1 MPVLTDD
8 FLGTLFVE
16 TGAAFEVPAS
26 GASEIVRRALGTDD
40 GIVDDTADDTDHGT
54 LDEGRVPPA
63 SETGEPPP
71 GRRTGRRTLR
81 SHRLLAV
88 AAGLIVLAGI
98 AGVGLA
104 LRPGATGSH
113 PTTSVAA
120 GPAVPSTALPPGPHR
135 STATPKVAGPPR
147 SFSPAQGTAQPNQGL
162 SAPPGA
168 APQSTAAA
176 GQSTKIAQTGS
187 LDLQVPK
194 GALTSTITALATLA
208 TRAQGFVANTQTS
221 AHPGARGAS
230 PQGSVTLEIPEAS
243 FGAVLHDAQVL
254 GKSLNLTTKAT
265 DVTGKYV
272 DLQSR
277 ITSLQASRQQYLA
290 ILAKATSISDILAVQ
305 AQLDTL
311 QSQIEQLQG
320 QLAVLT
326 NETTYSTLAVTVH
339 EPPPAQRPAHH
350 APSGIDRAW
359 HDSVRGF
366 FDGVDGV
373 VGAAGPVLFVVLSL
387 GLVALVGRLLW
398 RRWQRHNL

>member
-1 MPVLTDD
+1 MPALTDD
-8 FLGTLFVE
+8 FLGTLIVE
-16 TGAAFEVPAS
+16 AGAAFEVPAS
-26 GASEIVRRALGTDD
+26 GASDIVGRALGTDD
-40 GIVDDTADDTDHGT
+40 GTLDDTDDGS
-54 LDEGRVPPA
+54 LDEGRVTPA
-63 SETGEPPP
+63 AETGEPPP
-71 GRRTGRRTLR
+71 GRRTGPGTLR
-81 SHRLLAV
+81 SHWLLAV

-120 GPAVPSTALPPGPHR
+120 GPQR
-135 STATPKVAGPPR
+135 STATPKAGGPSR
-147 SFSPAQGTAQPNQGL
+147 SFSPGQGTAQPQPNPSL
-162 SAPPGA
+162 SAPTGA
-168 APQSTAAA
+168 APQSSSPA

-194 GALTSTITALATLA
+194 GALTSTITALTTLA
-208 TRAQGFVANTQTS
+208 TRAQGFVANTQTR
-221 AHPGARGAS
+221 AHPGARGTS
-230 PQGSVTLEIPEAS
+230 PEGSVTLEVPEAS

-265 DVTGKYV
+265 DVTGRYV

-326 NETTYSTLAVTVH
+326 NETTYSTLTVTVH
-339 EPPPAQRPAHH
+339 GPPPAHRPAPQ

-373 VGAAGPVLFVVLSL
+373 VGATGPALFVVLSL
-387 GLVALVGRLLW
+387 GVVALVGRLLW

>member
-1 MPVLTDD
+1 MPALTDD
-8 FLGTLFVE
+8 FLGALFVE
-16 TGAAFEVPAS
+16 AGAAFEVPAS
-26 GASEIVRRALGTDD
+26 GASDIVDRALGTDNGSSD
-40 GIVDDTADDTDHGT
+40 GSDDGS
-54 LDEGRVPPA
+54 LDEGAVTPA
-63 SETGEPPP
+63 AETDEPPP
-71 GRRTGRRTLR
+71 GRRTGPGTLR

-104 LRPGATGSH
+104 LRPATGSH
-113 PTTSVAA
+113 PTASVAA
-120 GPAVPSTALPPGPHR
+120 GPQR
-135 STATPKVAGPPR
+135 STSTPKAGGPSR
-147 SFSPAQGTAQPNQGL
+147 SFSPTQGTTQPQPKQSL
-162 SAPPGA
+162 SAPPSA
-168 APQSTAAA
+168 APQPTSPA

-194 GALTSTITALATLA
+194 GTLTSTITALTTLA
-208 TRAQGFVANTQTS
+208 TRAQGFVANTQTR
-221 AHPGARGAS
+221 AHPGERGTS
-230 PQGSVTLEIPEAS
+230 PQGSVTLEVPEAS

-326 NETTYSTLAVTVH
+326 NETTYSTLTVTVH
-339 EPPPAQRPAHH
+339 EPPPAHRPAPR

-373 VGAAGPVLFVVLSL
+373 VGAAGPVLFVILSL
-387 GLVALVGRLLW
+387 GVVALVGRLLW

>member
-1 MPVLTDD
+1 MPALTDD
-8 FLGTLFVE
+8 FLGALFVE
-16 TGAAFEVPAS
+16 AGAAFEVPAS
-26 GASEIVRRALGTDD
+26 GASNIVDRALGTDD
-40 GIVDDTADDTDHGT
+40 GSSDGSDDGS
-54 LDEGRVPPA
+54 LDEGAVTPA
-63 SETGEPPP
+63 AETDEPPP
-71 GRRTGRRTLR
+71 GRRTGPGTLR

-104 LRPGATGSH
+104 LRPATGSH
-113 PTTSVAA
+113 TTASVAA
-120 GPAVPSTALPPGPHR
+120 GPQR
-135 STATPKVAGPPR
+135 STSTPKAGGPSR
-147 SFSPAQGTAQPNQGL
+147 SFSPTQGTTQPQPKQSL
-162 SAPPGA
+162 SAPPSA
-168 APQSTAAA
+168 APQPTSPA

-194 GALTSTITALATLA
+194 GTLTSTITALTTLA
-208 TRAQGFVANTQTS
+208 TRAQGFVANTQTR
-221 AHPGARGAS
+221 AHPGERGTS
-230 PQGSVTLEIPEAS
+230 PQGSVTLEVPEAS

-326 NETTYSTLAVTVH
+326 NETTYSTLTVTVH
-339 EPPPAQRPAHH
+339 EPPPAHRPAPR

-373 VGAAGPVLFVVLSL
+373 VGAAGPVLFVILSL
-387 GLVALVGRLLW
+387 GVVALVGRLLW

>member
-1 MPVLTDD
+1 MPALTDD

-16 TGAAFEVPAS
+16 AGAAFEVPAS
-26 GASEIVRRALGTDD
+26 GASDIVGRALGSDD
-40 GIVDDTADDTDHGT
+40 GS
-54 LDEGRVPPA
+54 LDEGRVTPA
-63 SETGEPPP
+63 AETDGPPP
-71 GRRTGRRTLR
+71 GRRTGSGTLR
-81 SHRLLAV
+81 SHRLLAI

-104 LRPGATGSH
+104 LRPTTGSH
-113 PTTSVAA
+113 PTASVAA
-120 GPAVPSTALPPGPHR
+120 GPQR
-135 STATPKVAGPPR
+135 STATPNAGGPSR
-147 SFSPAQGTAQPNQGL
+147 SFSPTQGTTQPQPNQGL
-162 SAPPGA
+162 SAPPSA
-168 APQSTAAA
+168 APQPTSPA

-194 GALTSTITALATLA
+194 GTLTSTITALTTLA
-208 TRAQGFVANTQTS
+208 TRAQGFVANTQTR
-221 AHPGARGAS
+221 AHPGAGGTS
-230 PQGSVTLEIPEAS
+230 PQGSVTLEVPEAS

-326 NETTYSTLAVTVH
+326 NETTYSTLTVTVH
-339 EPPPAQRPAHH
+339 EPPPAHRPAPH

-373 VGAAGPVLFVVLSL
+373 VGVAGPVLFVVLSL
-387 GLVALVGRLLW
+387 GVVALVGRLLW

>member
-1 MPVLTDD
+1 MPALTDD

-16 TGAAFEVPAS
+16 AGAAFEVPAS
-26 GASEIVRRALGTDD
+26 GASDIVARALGTDD
-40 GIVDDTADDTDHGT
+40 GTDDGTLDDTDDGADDGS
-54 LDEGRVPPA
+54 LDEGRVTPA
-63 SETGEPPP
+63 AETGEPPP
-71 GRRTGRRTLR
+71 GRRTGTWTFR

-88 AAGLIVLAGI
+88 AAGLIVLAAI

-104 LRPGATGSH
+104 LRPGTTRSH
-113 PTTSVAA
+113 PTASVAA
-120 GPAVPSTALPPGPHR
+120 GPQR
-135 STATPKVAGPPR
+135 STATPKAGGPSR
-147 SFSPAQGTAQPNQGL
+147 SFSPVQGTTRPQPNQSL

-168 APQSTAAA
+168 APQSTSPA
-176 GQSTKIAQTGS
+176 GQATKIAQTGS

-194 GALTSTITALATLA
+194 GALTSTITALTTMA
-208 TRAQGFVANTQTS
+208 TRAQGFVANTQTR
-221 AHPGARGAS
+221 ARPGARGTS
-230 PQGSVTLEIPEAS
+230 PQGSVTLEVPEAS

-265 DVTGKYV
+265 DVTGRYV

-326 NETTYSTLAVTVH
+326 NETTYSTLTVTVH
-339 EPPPAQRPAHH
+339 EPTPAHRSAPH

-373 VGAAGPVLFVVLSL
+373 VGAAGPALFVVLSL
-387 GLVALVGRLLW
+387 GVVALVGRLLW

>member
-1 MPVLTDD
+1 MPALTDD
-8 FLGTLFVE
+8 FLGALFVE
-16 TGAAFEVPAS
+16 AGAAFEVPAS
-26 GASEIVRRALGTDD
+26 GASDIVDRALGTDD
-40 GIVDDTADDTDHGT
+40 GSSDGSDDGS
-54 LDEGRVPPA
+54 LDEGAVTPA
-63 SETGEPPP
+63 AETDEPPP
-71 GRRTGRRTLR
+71 GRRTGPGTLR

-104 LRPGATGSH
+104 LRPATGSH
-113 PTTSVAA
+113 PTASVAA
-120 GPAVPSTALPPGPHR
+120 GPQR
-135 STATPKVAGPPR
+135 STSTPKAGGPSR
-147 SFSPAQGTAQPNQGL
+147 SFSPTQGTTQPQPKQSL
-162 SAPPGA
+162 SAPPSA
-168 APQSTAAA
+168 APQSTSPA

-194 GALTSTITALATLA
+194 GTLTSTITALTTLA
-208 TRAQGFVANTQTS
+208 TRAQGFVANTQTR
-221 AHPGARGAS
+221 AHPGERGTS
-230 PQGSVTLEIPEAS
+230 PQGSVTLEVPEAS

-326 NETTYSTLAVTVH
+326 NETTYSTLTVTVH
-339 EPPPAQRPAHH
+339 EPPPAHRPAPH

-387 GLVALVGRLLW
+387 GVVALVGRLLW

>member
-1 MPVLTDD
+1 MPALTDD

-16 TGAAFEVPAS
+16 AGAAFEVPAS
-26 GASEIVRRALGTDD
+26 GAGDIVARALGLDDGTDD
-40 GIVDDTADDTDHGT
+40 GTLDDTDDGADDGS
-54 LDEGRVPPA
+54 LDEGRVTPA
-63 SETGEPPP
+63 AETGEPPP
-71 GRRTGRRTLR
+71 GRRTGTWTFR

-88 AAGLIVLAGI
+88 AAGLIVLAAI

-104 LRPGATGSH
+104 LRPGTTRSH
-113 PTTSVAA
+113 PTASVAA
-120 GPAVPSTALPPGPHR
+120 GPQR
-135 STATPKVAGPPR
+135 STATPKAGGPSR
-147 SFSPAQGTAQPNQGL
+147 SFSPVQGTTRPQPNQSL

-168 APQSTAAA
+168 APQSTSPA
-176 GQSTKIAQTGS
+176 GQATKIAQTGS

-194 GALTSTITALATLA
+194 GALTSTITALTTMA
-208 TRAQGFVANTQTS
+208 TRAQGFVANTQTR
-221 AHPGARGAS
+221 ARPGARGTS
-230 PQGSVTLEIPEAS
+230 PQGSVTLEVPEAS

-265 DVTGKYV
+265 DVTGRYV

-326 NETTYSTLAVTVH
+326 NETTYSTLTVTVH
-339 EPPPAQRPAHH
+339 EPTPAHRSAPH

-373 VGAAGPVLFVVLSL
+373 VGAAGPALFVVLSL
-387 GLVALVGRLLW
+387 GVVALVGRLLW

>member
-1 MPVLTDD
+1 MPALTDD

-16 TGAAFEVPAS
+16 AGAAFEVPAS
-26 GASEIVRRALGTDD
+26 GASDIVGRALGTDD
-40 GIVDDTADDTDHGT
+40 GTDDGS
-54 LDEGRVPPA
+54 LDEGRVTPA
-63 SETGEPPP
+63 AETGEPPP
-71 GRRTGRRTLR
+71 GRRTGPGTLR

-98 AGVGLA
+98 VGVGLA
-104 LRPGATGSH
+104 LRPTTGSH
-113 PTTSVAA
+113 PTASVAA
-120 GPAVPSTALPPGPHR
+120 GPQR
-135 STATPKVAGPPR
+135 STAAPKAGGPSR
-147 SFSPAQGTAQPNQGL
+147 SFSPAQGTTQPQPNQSL

-168 APQSTAAA
+168 APQSTSPA

-194 GALTSTITALATLA
+194 GTLTSTITALTTLA
-208 TRAQGFVANTQTS
+208 TRAQGFVANTQTR
-221 AHPGARGAS
+221 AHPGARGTS
-230 PQGSVTLEIPEAS
+230 PQGSVTLEVPEAS

-326 NETTYSTLAVTVH
+326 NETTYSTLTVTVH
-339 EPPPAQRPAHH
+339 EPPPAHRPAPH

-387 GLVALVGRLLW
+387 GVVALVCRLLW

>member
-1 MPVLTDD
+1 MPALTDD

-16 TGAAFEVPAS
+16 AGAAFEVPAS
-26 GASEIVRRALGTDD
+26 GASDIVGRALGTDD
-40 GIVDDTADDTDHGT
+40 GS
-54 LDEGRVPPA
+54 LDEGRVTPA
-63 SETGEPPP
+63 AETGEPPP
-71 GRRTGRRTLR
+71 GRRTGPGTLR
-81 SHRLLAV
+81 SNRLLAV

-98 AGVGLA
+98 VGVGLA
-104 LRPGATGSH
+104 LRPGTTGSH

-120 GPAVPSTALPPGPHR
+120 GPQR
-135 STATPKVAGPPR
+135 STATPKAGGPSR
-147 SFSPAQGTAQPNQGL
+147 SFSPVQGTVQPNKSL
-162 SAPPGA
+162 SAPSGA
-168 APQSTAAA
+168 APQSTSPA

-194 GALTSTITALATLA
+194 GALTSTVTALTTLA
-208 TRAQGFVANTQTS
+208 TRAQGFVANTQTR
-221 AHPGARGAS
+221 AHAGARGTS
-230 PQGSVTLEIPEAS
+230 PEGSVTLEVPESS
-243 FGAVLHDAQVL
+243 FGAVLHNAQVL

-265 DVTGKYV
+265 DVTGRYV

-320 QLAVLT
+320 QLAVLA
-326 NETTYSTLAVTVH
+326 NETTYSTLTVTVH
-339 EPPPAQRPAHH
+339 EPPPAHRPAPH

-373 VGAAGPVLFVVLSL
+373 VGAAGPALFVVLSL
-387 GLVALVGRLLW
+387 GVVALVGRLLW

>member
-1 MPVLTDD
+1 MPALTDD
-8 FLGTLFVE
+8 FLGTLLVE
-16 TGAAFEVPAS
+16 AGDAFEVPAS
-26 GASEIVRRALGTDD
+26 GASDIVGRALGTDD
-40 GIVDDTADDTDHGT
+40 DALDETDDGT
-54 LDEGRVPPA
+54 LDEGRVTPA
-63 SETGEPPP
+63 ADPDEPPP
-71 GRRTGRRTLR
+71 GRRPGPGTLR

-98 AGVGLA
+98 AGLGLA
-104 LRPGATGSH
+104 LRPGTTGSH

-120 GPAVPSTALPPGPHR
+120 GPQR
-135 STATPKVAGPPR
+135 SAATPRAGGPSR
-147 SFSPAQGTAQPNQGL
+147 SFSPTHGTAQAQPNKSL
-162 SAPPGA
+162 SAPSGA
-168 APQSTAAA
+168 APQSTSPA

-187 LDLQVPK
+187 LELQVPK
-194 GALTSTITALATLA
+194 GALTSTITALTTLA
-208 TRAQGFVANTQTS
+208 TRAQGFVADTQTR
-221 AHPGARGAS
+221 AHPGARGTS
-230 PQGSVTLEIPEAS
+230 PQGSVTLEVPEAS

-265 DVTGKYV
+265 DVTGRYV

-326 NETTYSTLAVTVH
+326 NETTYSTLTVTVR
-339 EPPPAQRPAHH
+339 EPPPAHPPAPH

-373 VGAAGPVLFVVLSL
+373 VGAAGPALFAVLSL
-387 GLVALVGRLLW
+387 GVVALVGRLLW

>member
-1 MPVLTDD
+1 MPALTDD
-8 FLGTLFVE
+8 FLGALFVE
-16 TGAAFEVPAS
+16 AGAAFEVPAS
-26 GASEIVRRALGTDD
+26 GASDIVDRALGTDNGSSD
-40 GIVDDTADDTDHGT
+40 GSDDGS
-54 LDEGRVPPA
+54 LDEGAVTPA
-63 SETGEPPP
+63 AETDEPPP
-71 GRRTGRRTLR
+71 GRRTGPGTLR

-104 LRPGATGSH
+104 LRPATGSH
-113 PTTSVAA
+113 PTASVAA
-120 GPAVPSTALPPGPHR
+120 GPQR
-135 STATPKVAGPPR
+135 STSTPKAGGPSR
-147 SFSPAQGTAQPNQGL
+147 SFSPTQGTTQPQPKQSL
-162 SAPPGA
+162 SAPPSA
-168 APQSTAAA
+168 APQSTSPA

-194 GALTSTITALATLA
+194 GTLTSTITALTTLA
-208 TRAQGFVANTQTS
+208 TRAQGFVANTQTR
-221 AHPGARGAS
+221 AHPGERGTS
-230 PQGSVTLEIPEAS
+230 PQGSVTLEVPEAS

-326 NETTYSTLAVTVH
+326 NETTYSTLTVTVH
-339 EPPPAQRPAHH
+339 EPPPAHRPAPR

-387 GLVALVGRLLW
+387 GVVALVGRLLW

>member
-1 MPVLTDD
+1 MPALTDD

-16 TGAAFEVPAS
+16 AGDAFEVPTS
-26 GASEIVRRALGTDD
+26 GASNIVGRAVGTDD
-40 GIVDDTADDTDHGT
+40 GSLDHTLDDTDDGS
-54 LDEGRVPPA
+54 LDEGQVTPIA
-63 SETGEPPP
+63 ETGEPPP
-71 GRRTGRRTLR
+71 GRRSGPGTLR

-104 LRPGATGSH
+104 LRPTTGSH
-113 PTTSVAA
+113 PTSSVAV
-120 GPAVPSTALPPGPHR
+120 GSQR
-135 STATPKVAGPPR
+135 STATPNAGGPSR
-147 SFSPAQGTAQPNQGL
+147 SFSPVQRTPQPNPSL
-162 SAPPGA
+162 SAPSGA
-168 APQSTAAA
+168 APQSTSPA

-194 GALTSTITALATLA
+194 GALTSTITALTTLA
-208 TRAQGFVANTQTS
+208 TRAQGFVANTQTR
-221 AHPGARGAS
+221 ANPGAGGTS
-230 PQGSVTLEIPEAS
+230 PQGSVTLEVPEAG

-265 DVTGKYV
+265 DVTGRYV

-305 AQLDTL
+305 AQLDSL

-326 NETTYSTLAVTVH
+326 NETTYSTLTVTVH
-339 EPPPAQRPAHH
+339 EPPPAHRPAPH
-350 APSGIDRAW
+350 APSGIDLAW

-373 VGAAGPVLFVVLSL
+373 VGAAGPALFAVLSL
-387 GLVALVGRLLW
+387 GVVALVGRLLW

>member
-1 MPVLTDD
+1 MPALTDD
-8 FLGTLFVE
+8 FLGALFVE
-16 TGAAFEVPAS
+16 AGAAFEVPAS
-26 GASEIVRRALGTDD
+26 GASDTVDRALGTDNGSSD
-40 GIVDDTADDTDHGT
+40 GSDDGS
-54 LDEGRVPPA
+54 LDEGAVTPA
-63 SETGEPPP
+63 AETDEPPP
-71 GRRTGRRTLR
+71 GRRTGPGTLR

-104 LRPGATGSH
+104 LRPATGSH
-113 PTTSVAA
+113 PTASVAA
-120 GPAVPSTALPPGPHR
+120 GPQR
-135 STATPKVAGPPR
+135 STSTPKAGGPSR
-147 SFSPAQGTAQPNQGL
+147 SFSPTQGTTQPQPKQSL
-162 SAPPGA
+162 SAPPSA
-168 APQSTAAA
+168 APQSTSPA

-194 GALTSTITALATLA
+194 GTLTSTITALTTLA
-208 TRAQGFVANTQTS
+208 TRAQGFVANTQTR
-221 AHPGARGAS
+221 AHPGERGTS
-230 PQGSVTLEIPEAS
+230 PQGSVTLEVPEAS

-326 NETTYSTLAVTVH
+326 NETTYSTLTVTVH
-339 EPPPAQRPAHH
+339 EPPPAHPPTPH

-387 GLVALVGRLLW
+387 GVVALVGRLLW

>member
-1 MPVLTDD
+1 MPALTDD

-16 TGAAFEVPAS
+16 AGAAFEVPAS
-26 GASEIVRRALGTDD
+26 GASDIVGRALGTDD
-40 GIVDDTADDTDHGT
+40 GTLDDTDDGS
-54 LDEGRVPPA
+54 LDEGRVTPA
-63 SETGEPPP
+63 AETGEPPP
-71 GRRTGRRTLR
+71 GRRTGPGTLR
-81 SHRLLAV
+81 SNRLLAV

-98 AGVGLA
+98 VGVGLA
-104 LRPGATGSH
+104 LRPGTTGSH

-120 GPAVPSTALPPGPHR
+120 GPQR
-135 STATPKVAGPPR
+135 STATPKAGGPSR
-147 SFSPAQGTAQPNQGL
+147 SFSPVQGTVQPNKSL
-162 SAPPGA
+162 SAPSGA
-168 APQSTAAA
+168 APQSTSPA

-194 GALTSTITALATLA
+194 GALTSTVTALTTLA
-208 TRAQGFVANTQTS
+208 TRAQGFVANTQTR
-221 AHPGARGAS
+221 AHAGARGTS
-230 PQGSVTLEIPEAS
+230 PEGSVTLEVPESS
-243 FGAVLHDAQVL
+243 FGAVLHNAQVL

-265 DVTGKYV
+265 DVTGRYV

-320 QLAVLT
+320 QLAVLA
-326 NETTYSTLAVTVH
+326 NETTYSTLTVTVH
-339 EPPPAQRPAHH
+339 EPPPAHRPAPH

-373 VGAAGPVLFVVLSL
+373 VGAAGPALFVVLSL
-387 GLVALVGRLLW
+387 GVVALVGRLLW

>member
-1 MPVLTDD
+1 MPALTDD

-16 TGAAFEVPAS
+16 AGAAFEVPAS
-26 GASEIVRRALGTDD
+26 GASDIVGRALGTDD
-40 GIVDDTADDTDHGT
+40 GS
-54 LDEGRVPPA
+54 LDEGRVTPA
-63 SETGEPPP
+63 AETGEPPP
-71 GRRTGRRTLR
+71 GRRTGPGTLR
-81 SHRLLAV
+81 SNRLLAV

-98 AGVGLA
+98 VGVGLA
-104 LRPGATGSH
+104 LRPGTTGSH

-120 GPAVPSTALPPGPHR
+120 GPQR
-135 STATPKVAGPPR
+135 STATPKAGGPSR
-147 SFSPAQGTAQPNQGL
+147 SFSPVQGTVQPNKSL
-162 SAPPGA
+162 SAPAGA
-168 APQSTAAA
+168 APQSTSPA

-194 GALTSTITALATLA
+194 GALTSTVTALTTLA
-208 TRAQGFVANTQTS
+208 TRAQGFVANTQTR
-221 AHPGARGAS
+221 AHPGARGTS
-230 PQGSVTLEIPEAS
+230 PEGSVTLEVPESS
-243 FGAVLHDAQVL
+243 FGAVLHNAQVL

-265 DVTGKYV
+265 DVTGRYV

-320 QLAVLT
+320 QLAVLA
-326 NETTYSTLAVTVH
+326 NETTYSTLTVTVH
-339 EPPPAQRPAHH
+339 EPPPAHRPAPH

-387 GLVALVGRLLW
+387 GVVALVGRLLW

>member
-1 MPVLTDD
+1 MPALTDD

-16 TGAAFEVPAS
+16 AGAAFEVPAS
-26 GASEIVRRALGTDD
+26 GASDIVGRALGTDD
-40 GIVDDTADDTDHGT
+40 GTDDGS
-54 LDEGRVPPA
+54 LDEGRVTPA
-63 SETGEPPP
+63 AETGEPPP
-71 GRRTGRRTLR
+71 GRRTGPGTHR
-81 SHRLLAV
+81 SNRLLAV

-98 AGVGLA
+98 VGVGLA
-104 LRPGATGSH
+104 LRPGTTGSH

-120 GPAVPSTALPPGPHR
+120 GPQRP
-135 STATPKVAGPPR
+135 TATPKAGGPSR
-147 SFSPAQGTAQPNQGL
+147 SFSPVQGTVQPNKSL
-162 SAPPGA
+162 SAPTGA
-168 APQSTAAA
+168 APQSTSPA

-194 GALTSTITALATLA
+194 GALTSTVTALTTLA
-208 TRAQGFVANTQTS
+208 TRAQGFVANTQTR
-221 AHPGARGAS
+221 AHAGARGTS
-230 PQGSVTLEIPEAS
+230 PEGSVTLEVPEAS

-265 DVTGKYV
+265 DVTGRYV

-326 NETTYSTLAVTVH
+326 NETTYSTLTVTVH
-339 EPPPAQRPAHH
+339 EPPPAHRPAPH

-373 VGAAGPVLFVVLSL
+373 VGATGPALFVVLSL
-387 GLVALVGRLLW
+387 GVVALVGRLLW

>member
-40 GIVDDTADDTDHGT
+40 GP
-54 LDEGRVPPA
+54 LDEGRVPA
-63 SETGEPPP
+63 AAATGEPSP
-71 GRRTGRRTLR
+71 GRPTVRGTLR

-113 PTTSVAA
+113 PTPSVAA
-120 GPAVPSTALPPGPHR
+120 GPAVPSTALPAQPHR
-135 STATPKVAGPPR
+135 STATPKAAGPPR
-147 SFSPAQGTAQPNQGL
+147 SFSPAQGTAQPNQSP
-162 SAPPGA
+162 SAPAGA
-168 APQSTAAA
+168 APQSTTPA

-194 GALTSTITALATLA
+194 GALTSTITALTTLA
-208 TRAQGFVANTQTS
+208 TRAQGFVTNTHTR
-221 AHPGARGAS
+221 APPGAGGSS
-230 PQGSVTLEIPEAS
+230 PQGSVTLEVPEAS

-265 DVTGKYV
+265 DVTGSYV

-339 EPPPAQRPAHH
+339 EPPPAHRPAPH

-359 HDSVRGF
+359 HDSVHGF

-373 VGAAGPVLFVVLSL
+373 VGAAGPALFVVLCL

>member
-1 MPVLTDD
+1 MPALTDD

-16 TGAAFEVPAS
+16 AGAAFEVPES
-26 GASEIVRRALGTDD
+26 GASDIVGRALGTDD
-40 GIVDDTADDTDHGT
+40 GSPDGPDDGSDDGP
-54 LDEGRVPPA
+54 LDEGGLTPA
-63 SETGEPPP
+63 AETDEPPP
-71 GRRTGRRTLR
+71 GRRTGSRTLR

-104 LRPGATGSH
+104 LRPTTGSH
-113 PTTSVAA
+113 PSASVAA
-120 GPAVPSTALPPGPHR
+120 GPQR
-135 STATPKVAGPPR
+135 STATPKAGEPSR
-147 SFSPAQGTAQPNQGL
+147 SFSPAQGTTQPQPNQNL
-162 SAPPGA
+162 SAPPSA
-168 APQSTAAA
+168 APQSTSPA

-187 LDLQVPK
+187 LDLQVHK
-194 GALTSTITALATLA
+194 GDLTSTITALTTLA
-208 TRAQGFVANTQTS
+208 TRAQGFVANTQTR
-221 AHPGARGAS
+221 AHSGAGGTS
-230 PQGSVTLEIPEAS
+230 PQGSVTLEVPEAS

-326 NETTYSTLAVTVH
+326 NETTYSTLTVTVH
-339 EPPPAQRPAHH
+339 EPPPAHRPAPH

-373 VGAAGPVLFVVLSL
+373 VGAAGPALFVVLSL
-387 GLVALVGRLLW
+387 GVVALVGRLLW

>member
-1 MPVLTDD
+1 MPALTDD

-16 TGAAFEVPAS
+16 AGAAFEVPAS
-26 GASEIVRRALGTDD
+26 GASDIVGRALGTDD
-40 GIVDDTADDTDHGT
+40 GTLDDTDDGS
-54 LDEGRVPPA
+54 LDEGRVTPA
-63 SETGEPPP
+63 AETGEPPP
-71 GRRTGRRTLR
+71 GRRTGPGTLR

-98 AGVGLA
+98 VGVGLA
-104 LRPGATGSH
+104 VRPGTTGSH

-120 GPAVPSTALPPGPHR
+120 GPQR
-135 STATPKVAGPPR
+135 STATPKAGGPSR
-147 SFSPAQGTAQPNQGL
+147 SFSPVQGTVQPNKSL
-162 SAPPGA
+162 SAPAGA
-168 APQSTAAA
+168 APQSTSPA

-194 GALTSTITALATLA
+194 GALTSTVTALTTLA
-208 TRAQGFVANTQTS
+208 TRAQGFVANTQTR
-221 AHPGARGAS
+221 AHAGARGTS
-230 PQGSVTLEIPEAS
+230 PEGSVTLEVPESS
-243 FGAVLHDAQVL
+243 FGAVLHNAQVL

-265 DVTGKYV
+265 DVTGRYV

-320 QLAVLT
+320 QLAVLA
-326 NETTYSTLAVTVH
+326 NETTYSTLTVTVH
-339 EPPPAQRPAHH
+339 EPPPAHRPAPH

-373 VGAAGPVLFVVLSL
+373 VGAAGPALFVVLSL
-387 GLVALVGRLLW
+387 GVVALVGRLLW

>member
-1 MPVLTDD
+1 MPALTDD

-16 TGAAFEVPAS
+16 AGAAFEVPES
-26 GASEIVRRALGTDD
+26 GASDIVGRALGTDD
-40 GIVDDTADDTDHGT
+40 GSPDGPDDGSDDGP
-54 LDEGRVPPA
+54 LDEGGLTPA
-63 SETGEPPP
+63 AETDEPPP
-71 GRRTGRRTLR
+71 GRRTGSRTLR

-104 LRPGATGSH
+104 LRPTTGSH
-113 PTTSVAA
+113 PPASVAA
-120 GPAVPSTALPPGPHR
+120 GPQR
-135 STATPKVAGPPR
+135 STATPKAGEPSR
-147 SFSPAQGTAQPNQGL
+147 SFSPAQGTTQPQPNQSL
-162 SAPPGA
+162 SAPPSA
-168 APQSTAAA
+168 APQSTSPA

-187 LDLQVPK
+187 LDLQVHK
-194 GALTSTITALATLA
+194 GDLTSTITALTTLA
-208 TRAQGFVANTQTS
+208 TRAQGFVANTQTR
-221 AHPGARGAS
+221 AHSGAGGTS
-230 PQGSVTLEIPEAS
+230 PQGSVTLEVPEAS

-290 ILAKATSISDILAVQ
+290 ILAKATSVSDILAVQ

-326 NETTYSTLAVTVH
+326 NETTYSTLTVTVH
-339 EPPPAQRPAHH
+339 EPPPAHRPAPH

-373 VGAAGPVLFVVLSL
+373 VGAAGPALFVVLSL
-387 GLVALVGRLLW
+387 GVVALVGRLLW

>member
-1 MPVLTDD
+1 MPALTDD
-8 FLGTLFVE
+8 FLGALFVE
-16 TGAAFEVPAS
+16 AGAAFEVPAS
-26 GASEIVRRALGTDD
+26 GASDIVDRALGTDNGSSD
-40 GIVDDTADDTDHGT
+40 GSDDGS
-54 LDEGRVPPA
+54 LDEGAVTPA
-63 SETGEPPP
+63 AETDEPPP
-71 GRRTGRRTLR
+71 GRRTGPGTLR

-104 LRPGATGSH
+104 LRPATGSH
-113 PTTSVAA
+113 PTASVAA
-120 GPAVPSTALPPGPHR
+120 GPQR
-135 STATPKVAGPPR
+135 STSTPKAGGPSR
-147 SFSPAQGTAQPNQGL
+147 SFSPTQGTTQPQPKQSL
-162 SAPPGA
+162 SAPPSA
-168 APQSTAAA
+168 APQSTSPA

-194 GALTSTITALATLA
+194 GTLTSTITALTTLA
-208 TRAQGFVANTQTS
+208 TRAQGFVANTQTR
-221 AHPGARGAS
+221 AHPGERGTS
-230 PQGSVTLEIPEAS
+230 PQGSVTLEVPEAS

-326 NETTYSTLAVTVH
+326 NETTYSTLTVTVH
-339 EPPPAQRPAHH
+339 EPPPAHRPAPR

-373 VGAAGPVLFVVLSL
+373 VGAAGPVLFVILSL
-387 GLVALVGRLLW
+387 GVVALVGRLLW

>member
-1 MPVLTDD
+1 MPALTDD
-8 FLGTLFVE
+8 FLGNLFVE
-16 TGAAFEVPAS
+16 AGAAFEVPAS
-26 GASEIVRRALGTDD
+26 GAGDIVGRALGTDD
-40 GIVDDTADDTDHGT
+40 GTLDETDDGT
-54 LDEGRVPPA
+54 LDEGRVTPA
-63 SETGEPPP
+63 AETGEPPP
-71 GRRTGRRTLR
+71 GRRAGPGTLR

-104 LRPGATGSH
+104 LRPGPTGSH

-120 GPAVPSTALPPGPHR
+120 GPQR
-135 STATPKVAGPPR
+135 STATPKAGGPSR
-147 SFSPAQGTAQPNQGL
+147 SFSPAQGTARPQPNQSL
-162 SAPPGA
+162 SAPTGA
-168 APQSTAAA
+168 APQSTSPA

-194 GALTSTITALATLA
+194 GALTSTITALTTLA
-208 TRAQGFVANTQTS
+208 TRAQGFVANTQTR
-221 AHPGARGAS
+221 AHPGARGTS

-243 FGAVLHDAQVL
+243 FGAVLRDAQVL
-254 GKSLNLTTKAT
+254 GKNLNLTTKAT
-265 DVTGKYV
+265 DVTGRYV

-326 NETTYSTLAVTVH
+326 NETTYSTLTVTVH
-339 EPPPAQRPAHH
+339 EPPPAHRPAPR

-373 VGAAGPVLFVVLSL
+373 VGAAGPALFVVLSL
-387 GLVALVGRLLW
+387 GVVALVARLLW

>member
-1 MPVLTDD
+1 MPALTDD

-16 TGAAFEVPAS
+16 AGAAFEVPAS
-26 GASEIVRRALGTDD
+26 GASDIVGRALGTDD
-40 GIVDDTADDTDHGT
+40 GTLDDTDDGS
-54 LDEGRVPPA
+54 LDEGRVTPA
-63 SETGEPPP
+63 AETGEPPP
-71 GRRTGRRTLR
+71 GRRTGPGTLR
-81 SHRLLAV
+81 SNRLLAV

-98 AGVGLA
+98 VGVGLA
-104 LRPGATGSH
+104 LRPGTTGSH

-120 GPAVPSTALPPGPHR
+120 GPQR
-135 STATPKVAGPPR
+135 STATPKAGGPSR
-147 SFSPAQGTAQPNQGL
+147 SFSPVQGTVQPNKSL
-162 SAPPGA
+162 SAPTGA
-168 APQSTAAA
+168 APQSTSPA

-194 GALTSTITALATLA
+194 GALTSTVTALTTLA
-208 TRAQGFVANTQTS
+208 TRAQGFVANTQTR
-221 AHPGARGAS
+221 AHAGARGTS
-230 PQGSVTLEIPEAS
+230 PEGSVTLEVPESS
-243 FGAVLHDAQVL
+243 FGAVLHNAQVL

-265 DVTGKYV
+265 DVTGRYV

-320 QLAVLT
+320 QLAVLA
-326 NETTYSTLAVTVH
+326 NETTYSTLTVTVH
-339 EPPPAQRPAHH
+339 EPPPAHRPAPH

-373 VGAAGPVLFVVLSL
+373 VGAAGPALFVVLSL
-387 GLVALVGRLLW
+387 GVVALVGRLLW

>member
-1 MPVLTDD
+1 MPALTDD
-8 FLGTLFVE
+8 FLGTLIVE
-16 TGAAFEVPAS
+16 AGAAFEVPPS
-26 GASEIVRRALGTDD
+26 GASDIVGRALGSDD
-40 GIVDDTADDTDHGT
+40 GSPDGRDGGRDNGR
-54 LDEGRVPPA
+54 LDEGGVTPA
-63 SETGEPPP
+63 AETVEPPP
-71 GRRTGRRTLR
+71 GRRTGPGTLR

-104 LRPGATGSH
+104 LRPGTTGSH
-113 PTTSVAA
+113 PTASVAA
-120 GPAVPSTALPPGPHR
+120 GPQR
-135 STATPKVAGPPR
+135 STATPRAGGPSR
-147 SFSPAQGTAQPNQGL
+147 SFSPTQGTTQPQPNQSL

-168 APQSTAAA
+168 APQSTSPA

-194 GALTSTITALATLA
+194 DTLTSTITALTTLA
-208 TRAQGFVANTQTS
+208 ARAQGFVANSQTR
-221 AHPGARGAS
+221 AHPGARGTS

-326 NETTYSTLAVTVH
+326 NETTYSTLTVTVH
-339 EPPPAQRPAHH
+339 EPPPAHRPAPH

-387 GLVALVGRLLW
+387 GAVALVGRLLW

>member
-1 MPVLTDD
+1 MPALTDD
-8 FLGTLFVE
+8 FLGALFVE
-16 TGAAFEVPAS
+16 AGAAFEVPAS
-26 GASEIVRRALGTDD
+26 GASNIVDRALGTDD
-40 GIVDDTADDTDHGT
+40 GSSDGSDDGS
-54 LDEGRVPPA
+54 LDEGAVTPA
-63 SETGEPPP
+63 AETDEPPP
-71 GRRTGRRTLR
+71 GRRTGPGTLR

-104 LRPGATGSH
+104 LRPATGSH
-113 PTTSVAA
+113 PTASVAA
-120 GPAVPSTALPPGPHR
+120 GPQR
-135 STATPKVAGPPR
+135 STSTPKAGGPSR
-147 SFSPAQGTAQPNQGL
+147 SFSPTQGTTQPQPKQSL
-162 SAPPGA
+162 SAPPSA
-168 APQSTAAA
+168 APQSTSPA

-194 GALTSTITALATLA
+194 GTLTSTITALTTLA
-208 TRAQGFVANTQTS
+208 TRAQGFVANTQTR
-221 AHPGARGAS
+221 AHPGERGTS
-230 PQGSVTLEIPEAS
+230 PQGSVTLEVPEAS

-326 NETTYSTLAVTVH
+326 NETTYSTLTVTVH
-339 EPPPAQRPAHH
+339 EPPPAHRPAPR

-387 GLVALVGRLLW
+387 GVVALVGRLLW

>member
-1 MPVLTDD
+1 MPALTDD

-16 TGAAFEVPAS
+16 AGAAFEVPES
-26 GASEIVRRALGTDD
+26 GASDIVGRALGTDD
-40 GIVDDTADDTDHGT
+40 GSPDGPDDGSDDGP
-54 LDEGRVPPA
+54 LDEGGLTPA
-63 SETGEPPP
+63 AETDEPPP
-71 GRRTGRRTLR
+71 GRRTGSRTLR

-104 LRPGATGSH
+104 LRPTTGSH
-113 PTTSVAA
+113 PSASVAA
-120 GPAVPSTALPPGPHR
+120 GPQR
-135 STATPKVAGPPR
+135 STATPKAGEPSR
-147 SFSPAQGTAQPNQGL
+147 SFSPAQGTTQPQPNQSL
-162 SAPPGA
+162 SAPPSA
-168 APQSTAAA
+168 APQSTSPA

-187 LDLQVPK
+187 LDLQVHK
-194 GALTSTITALATLA
+194 GDLTSTITALTTLA
-208 TRAQGFVANTQTS
+208 TRAQGFVANTQTR
-221 AHPGARGAS
+221 AHSGAGGTS
-230 PQGSVTLEIPEAS
+230 PQGSVTLEVPEAS

-290 ILAKATSISDILAVQ
+290 ILAKATSVSDILAVQ

-326 NETTYSTLAVTVH
+326 NETTYSTLTVTVH
-339 EPPPAQRPAHH
+339 EPPPAHRPAPH

-373 VGAAGPVLFVVLSL
+373 VGAAGPALFVVLSL
-387 GLVALVGRLLW
+387 GVVALVGRLLW

>member
-1 MPVLTDD
+1 MPALTDD
-8 FLGTLFVE
+8 FLGALFVE
-16 TGAAFEVPAS
+16 AGAAFEVPDS
-26 GASEIVRRALGTDD
+26 GASDIVDRALGTDD
-40 GIVDDTADDTDHGT
+40 GSSDGSDDGS
-54 LDEGRVPPA
+54 LDEGAVTPA
-63 SETGEPPP
+63 AETDEPPP
-71 GRRTGRRTLR
+71 ARRRGPGTLR
-81 SHRLLAV
+81 SHRLLAL

-98 AGVGLA
+98 AGAGLA
-104 LRPGATGSH
+104 LRPATGSH
-113 PTTSVAA
+113 PTASVAA
-120 GPAVPSTALPPGPHR
+120 GPQR
-135 STATPKVAGPPR
+135 STSTPKAGGPSR
-147 SFSPAQGTAQPNQGL
+147 SFSPTQGTTQPQPKQSL
-162 SAPPGA
+162 SAPPSA
-168 APQSTAAA
+168 APQPTSPA

-194 GALTSTITALATLA
+194 GTLTSTITALTTLA
-208 TRAQGFVANTQTS
+208 TRAQGFVANTQTR
-221 AHPGARGAS
+221 AHPGERGTS
-230 PQGSVTLEIPEAS
+230 PQGSVTLEVPEAS

-326 NETTYSTLAVTVH
+326 NETTYSTLTVTVH
-339 EPPPAQRPAHH
+339 EPPPAHPPTPH

-373 VGAAGPVLFVVLSL
+373 VGAAGPVLFVILSL
-387 GLVALVGRLLW
+387 GVVALVGRLLW

>member
-1 MPVLTDD
+1 MPVLSDD

-63 SETGEPPP
+63 SETTEPPP

-120 GPAVPSTALPPGPHR
+120 GPAVPSTAFPPGPNR

-147 SFSPAQGTAQPNQGL
+147 FSPVQGTAQPNQGL
-162 SAPPGA
+162 SAPAGA
-168 APQSTAAA
+168 APQSTAPA

-243 FGAVLHDAQVL
+243 FGAVLHDAQIL

-339 EPPPAQRPAHH
+339 EPPSAQRPAPL

-359 HDSVRGF
+359 HDSVHGF
-366 FDGVDGV
+366 FDRVDGV

-387 GLVALVGRLLW
+387 GLIALVGRLLW

>member
-1 MPVLTDD
+1 MPALTDD

-16 TGAAFEVPAS
+16 AGAAFEVPES
-26 GASEIVRRALGTDD
+26 GASDIVGRALGTDD
-40 GIVDDTADDTDHGT
+40 GSPDGPDDGSPDGPDDGSDDGP
-54 LDEGRVPPA
+54 LDEGGLTPA
-63 SETGEPPP
+63 AETDEPPP
-71 GRRTGRRTLR
+71 GRRTGSRTLR

-104 LRPGATGSH
+104 LRPTTGSH
-113 PTTSVAA
+113 PSASVAA
-120 GPAVPSTALPPGPHR
+120 GPQR
-135 STATPKVAGPPR
+135 STATPKAGEPSR
-147 SFSPAQGTAQPNQGL
+147 SFSPAQGTTQPQPNQNL
-162 SAPPGA
+162 SAPPSA
-168 APQSTAAA
+168 APQSTSPA

-187 LDLQVPK
+187 LDLQVHK
-194 GALTSTITALATLA
+194 GDLTSTITALTTLA
-208 TRAQGFVANTQTS
+208 TRAQGFVANTQTR
-221 AHPGARGAS
+221 AHSGAGGTS
-230 PQGSVTLEIPEAS
+230 PQGSVTLEVPEAS

-326 NETTYSTLAVTVH
+326 NETTYSTLTVTVH
-339 EPPPAQRPAHH
+339 EPPPAHRPAPH

-373 VGAAGPVLFVVLSL
+373 VGAAGPALFVVLSL
-387 GLVALVGRLLW
+387 GVVALVGRLLW

>member
-1 MPVLTDD
+1 MPALTDD

-26 GASEIVRRALGTDD
+26 GASDIVGRALGTDD
-40 GIVDDTADDTDHGT
+40 GTLDDTDDGS
-54 LDEGRVPPA
+54 LDEGRVTPA
-63 SETGEPPP
+63 AETGEPPP
-71 GRRTGRRTLR
+71 GRRTGPGTLR
-81 SHRLLAV
+81 SNRLLAV

-98 AGVGLA
+98 VGVGLA
-104 LRPGATGSH
+104 LRPGTTGSH

-120 GPAVPSTALPPGPHR
+120 GPQR
-135 STATPKVAGPPR
+135 STATPKAGGPSR
-147 SFSPAQGTAQPNQGL
+147 SFSPVQGTVQPNKSL
-162 SAPPGA
+162 SAPTGA
-168 APQSTAAA
+168 APQSTSPA

-194 GALTSTITALATLA
+194 GALTSTVTALTTLA
-208 TRAQGFVANTQTS
+208 TRAQGFVANTQTR
-221 AHPGARGAS
+221 AHAGARGTS
-230 PQGSVTLEIPEAS
+230 PEGSVTLEVPESS
-243 FGAVLHDAQVL
+243 FGAVLHNAQVL

-265 DVTGKYV
+265 DVTGRYV

-320 QLAVLT
+320 QLAVLA
-326 NETTYSTLAVTVH
+326 NETTYSTLTVTVH
-339 EPPPAQRPAHH
+339 EPPPAHRPAPH

-373 VGAAGPVLFVVLSL
+373 VGAAGPALFVVLSL
-387 GLVALVGRLLW
+387 GVVALVGRLLW

>member
-1 MPVLTDD
+1 MPALTDD

-16 TGAAFEVPAS
+16 AGAAFEVPAS
-26 GASEIVRRALGTDD
+26 GASDIVGRALGTDD
-40 GIVDDTADDTDHGT
+40 GTLDDTDDGS
-54 LDEGRVPPA
+54 LDEGRVTPA
-63 SETGEPPP
+63 AETGEPPP
-71 GRRTGRRTLR
+71 GRRTGPGTHR
-81 SHRLLAV
+81 SNRLLAV

-98 AGVGLA
+98 VGVGLA
-104 LRPGATGSH
+104 LRPGTTGSH

-120 GPAVPSTALPPGPHR
+120 GPQR
-135 STATPKVAGPPR
+135 STATPKAGGPSR
-147 SFSPAQGTAQPNQGL
+147 SFSPVQGTVQPNKSL
-162 SAPPGA
+162 SAPAGA
-168 APQSTAAA
+168 APQSTSPA

-194 GALTSTITALATLA
+194 GALTSTVTALTTLA
-208 TRAQGFVANTQTS
+208 TRAQGFVANTQTR
-221 AHPGARGAS
+221 AHAGARGTS
-230 PQGSVTLEIPEAS
+230 PEGSVTLEVPESS
-243 FGAVLHDAQVL
+243 FGAVLHNAQVL

-265 DVTGKYV
+265 DVTGRYV

-320 QLAVLT
+320 ELAVLA
-326 NETTYSTLAVTVH
+326 NETTYSTLTVTVH
-339 EPPPAQRPAHH
+339 EPPPAHRPAPH

-373 VGAAGPVLFVVLSL
+373 VGAAGPALFVVLSL
-387 GLVALVGRLLW
+387 GVVALVGRLLW